1 MWWELKHKQQ
11 KMPKAR
17 ANINVYSSARFS
29 GLIFEDEMIC
39 IPRTSRYV
47 KGIKAKTAEDAE
59 STSEHERIQQ
69 YAIFRFCFW
78 TRNDMYTTNCQV
90 CGTKSSRNSR
100 RCRKHEGTSTY
111 TAVRDFPVWFL
122 KTKCYVHHE
131 LLGMWWELKHKQQK
145 MSKARANM
153 NVHSST
159 RYSRLIFEDE
169 MIFIPRT
176 ARYVV
181 RNQAETA
188 DDAESTSEHQR
199 IQQFAI
205 FRFFS
210 DFVVFDGF
218 I

>member
-1 MWWELKHKQQ
+1 MLYEIKQKQQ

-17 ANINVYSSARFS
+17 AIINIYSSTRFS
-29 GLIFEDEMIC
+29 G
-39 IPRTSRYV
+39 
-47 KGIKAKTAEDAE
+47 
-59 STSEHERIQQ
+59 
-69 YAIFRFCFW
+69 
-78 TRNDMYTTNCQV
+78 
-90 CGTKSSRNSR
+90 
-100 RCRKHEGTSTY
+100 
-111 TAVRDFPVWFL
+111 
-122 KTKCYVHHE
+122 
-131 LLGMWWELKHKQQK
+131 
-145 MSKARANM
+145 
-153 NVHSST
+153 
-159 RYSRLIFEDE
+159 LIFEDE